1 MVTDD
6 ASRATS
12 ASFAVM
18 FICATLVEYDAQ
30 LPTSTFFRSTT
41 IGIGGCGLICAE
53 ADQGARV
60 APIVKASN
68 VLFSMAG
75 IVPDV
80 AVPRRQ
86 GLQRGMSPSAPGPQV
101 EFRYAR
107 GADCVAI
114 VALVESAYR
123 GETSRVGWTTE
134 ADLLGGQRTDAEDI
148 SSVLA
153 EPDVR
158 LLLATEGDTILGTV
172 LLRRESDG
180 LYLGMLAVQP
190 RLQSIGLGRRLLAEA
205 EARGRQE
212 FGARRARMTVIEQR
226 GDLIA
231 WYERR
236 GYARTG
242 QTEPFPYD
250 NPRFGMPKRDD
261 LRFVVL
267 AKDLD

>member
-18 FICATLVEYDAQ
+18 LICATVVEYDAQ

-41 IGIGGCGLICAE
+41 IGMGGCGLICAE
-53 ADQGARV
+53 ADQGARA

-80 AVPRRQ
+80 AVPGGQ
-86 GLQRGMSPSAPGPQV
+86 GLQRAMPPSPEV

-107 GADCVAI
+107 GTDCVAI

-123 GETSRVGWTTE
+123 GETSRMGWTTE

-148 SSVLA
+148 AGVLA
-153 EPDVR
+153 EPEAR

-172 LLRRESDG
+172 LLRREPGG

-190 RLQSIGLGRRLLAEA
+190 RLQSMGLGRRLLAEA

-250 NPRFGMPKRDD
+250 NPRFGMPKRED

-267 AKDLD
+267 AKDLE